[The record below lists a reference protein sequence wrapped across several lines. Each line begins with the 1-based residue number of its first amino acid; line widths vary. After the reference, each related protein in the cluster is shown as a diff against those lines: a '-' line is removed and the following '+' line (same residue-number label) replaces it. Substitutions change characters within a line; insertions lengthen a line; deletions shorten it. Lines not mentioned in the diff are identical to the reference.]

1 MSKQTNGAL
10 RFHKGDY
17 QNVKHLSLFRCASG
31 GVGGTSSA
39 EEAAQTKGESVDD
52 GGEGRE
58 IKAERNIGGDDALAE
73 ESNERDGGR
82 DKTGRRL
89 PGRSPTVKEVEM
101 ERLMIASSLGYTLL
115 ALGA

>member
-39 EEAAQTKGESVDD
+39 EEEAQTKGESVDE
-52 GGEGRE
+52 GERG
-58 IKAERNIGGDDALAE
+58 ER
-73 ESNERDGGR
+73 
-82 DKTGRRL
+82 
-89 PGRSPTVKEVEM
+89 
-101 ERLMIASSLGYTLL
+101 
-115 ALGA
+115 